1 MWLNNQH
8 TSNRI
13 APLCRAIHL
22 GVTKTY
28 GYVAISIFVILTF
41 LHPSG
46 SEAQKVEWEEAIRR
60 VEISAKKYSD
70 YASNILGSRHVG
82 PANDSIR
89 FNVHRC
95 AIIGRMLNKSE
106 YIIHIEKFNYPNID
120 KSSDPFD
127 LLVFSLTLENWVAAA
142 QSALGMNIDQHVNV
156 WNLECVGKL
165 GIPATLFIE
174 GKQPN
179 AEFNVDGSTLF
190 VYGDIEVGFFDR
202 LKKELTDNPAV
213 REVALGSG
221 GGSVRDAMLAGYEI
235 RRLGLSTTIFGPC
248 YSACP
253 LVFFGGAHRILW
265 ASPNRLGFHQVY
277 SNEGGTVPADDPI
290 YGLISRYMI
299 AMGVNPQIVLPWM
312 LSASPQ
318 EMFEPNV
325 SDLCAPGAA
334 TFVQR
339 VCGG

>member
-1 MWLNNQH
+1 
-8 TSNRI
+8 
-13 APLCRAIHL
+13 
-22 GVTKTY
+22 
-28 GYVAISIFVILTF
+28 
-41 LHPSG
+41 
-46 SEAQKVEWEEAIRR
+46 
-60 VEISAKKYSD
+60 
-70 YASNILGSRHVG
+70 
-82 PANDSIR
+82 
-89 FNVHRC
+89 
-95 AIIGRMLNKSE
+95 MLNKSE

-202 LKKELTDNPAV
+202 LKKELTDNPTV

-325 SDLCAPGAA
+325 SVASTD
-334 TFVQR
+334 V
-339 VCGG
+339 V